1 MVAPALTRFVPSAAP
16 PREVGVD
23 DPATVTDVRCVVR
36 LRDSGGATRELVVG
50 TDEAGAVKVLG
61 SREGLGLEARGQL
74 AFHEVASAG
83 RALEVDA
90 DEVWVFDL
98 QTIEMLPDAPG
109 LNDALYVYGLM
120 HGPFPA
126 ALGGER
132 RAVEGQLTVTRA
144 DLLGG
149 LVEGLARSFVYA
161 PDEHGS
167 RCVHALLPAER
178 AEVIDGGRGIVVA
191 LPLVPSWLLEI
202 PQSNDLVVAQLLH
215 DVLVPLRA
223 ELGEREELPVPSRAA
238 VEQELLAQGWRIEGE
253 VAVRPKGSGLIGAL
267 RSEKKKLPRQ
277 GSVEELAA
285 LAKAALAKLA
295 ASGWAP
301 TPEARA
307 IARRSERRS
316 AAPISSSVS
325 AAIPSATS
333 APATPAPATPLPA
346 TPLPATPLPATTAPV
361 PPRAVPRP
369 RVVSADRTEWMKDF
383 VDAHRAPAR
392 PTPRVSTPARVVSKT
407 ATPEWMKDFEDPVK
421 PDDE

>member
-1 MVAPALTRFVPSAAP
+1 MVAPALTRFVPSVAP

-36 LRDSGGATRELVVG
+36 LRDGGGATRELVVG
-50 TDEAGAVKVLG
+50 TDATGAVKVLG

-83 RALEVDA
+83 RAVEVDA
-90 DEVWVFDL
+90 DEVWIFDL

-109 LNDALYVYGLM
+109 LNDPLYVYGLM

-126 ALGGER
+126 ELGVER
-132 RAVEGQLTVTRA
+132 RAVEGQLTLTRA

-149 LVEGLARSFVYA
+149 LVDGLARAFAYA

-202 PQSNDLVVAQLLH
+202 PQSNDLVVAQLLY

-223 ELGEREELPVPSRAA
+223 ELGESEALPVPSRAA
-238 VEQELLAQGWRIEGE
+238 VEHELVSQGWRIEGDE
-253 VAVRPKGSGLIGAL
+253 AVRPKGSGLIGSL
-267 RSEKKKLPRQ
+267 RSDKKKLPRQ
-277 GSVEELAA
+277 GSVDELAA
-285 LAKAALAKLA
+285 IAKAALANLT

-307 IARRSERRS
+307 IARRTEKRS
-316 AAPISSSVS
+316 ASPITSSVS
-325 AAIPSATS
+325 APIPQATM
-333 APATPAPATPLPA
+333 PAPVPV
-346 TPLPATPLPATTAPV
+346 V

-369 RVVSADRTEWMKDF
+369 RVEAADRTEWMKDF

-392 PTPRVSTPARVVSKT
+392 PTPRVSAPARAVSKT